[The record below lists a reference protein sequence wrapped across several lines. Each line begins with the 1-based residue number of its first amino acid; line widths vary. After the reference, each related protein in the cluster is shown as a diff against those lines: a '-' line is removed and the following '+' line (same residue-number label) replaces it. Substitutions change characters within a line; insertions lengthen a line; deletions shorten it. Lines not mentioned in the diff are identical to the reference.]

1 MRRFFWIAV
10 AFAAAA
16 SPLSAHAEVPLNGY
30 FIARANC
37 PALQSIRNLTN
48 PGDITT
54 TTDRAYPVFAKNAE
68 AASHYLIGVD
78 GAEPVRRWVATS
90 CGEHVVPADILS
102 RPAGGKP
109 ALDDEPVVAGEP
121 GTRPLPTRADR
132 TGRAEYVLAFSWQPA
147 FCETR
152 PDKPE
157 CKSQTDQR
165 FDASHFSLHGLW
177 PQPRSRD
184 YCNIGEE
191 QQELDRKSRWSQLDP
206 VELDAA
212 TRAELDKVMPGTQSA
227 LERHEWVKHGSCYDG
242 ASAQAYFSDSLAL
255 MRAINDSPLQAL
267 FASNVGS
274 ELKGNAVREAFER
287 AFGEGAGSR
296 LRIAC
301 ARDGGRQIITEITV
315 GLAGRIGAEPDL
327 PALLAAAPATDPGC
341 PGGIVDAVGLQ

>member
-1 MRRFFWIAV
+1 MSRLFWIVA
-10 AFAAAA
+10 AFAATL
-16 SPLSAHAEVPLNGY
+16 SPLSARAEVPLNGY
-30 FIARANC
+30 FIARSQC
-37 PALQSIRNLTN
+37 PALQSIRTRSN
-48 PGDITT
+48 PGDVTT
-54 TTDRAYPVFAKNAE
+54 VTDRAYPVFAKNAE

-78 GAEPVRRWVATS
+78 GAEPARRWVATS

-102 RPAGGKP
+102 RPAGRQP
-109 ALDDEPVVAGEP
+109 ALDDEPVASGAS
-121 GTRPLPTRADR
+121 GSRPVPTRADR
-132 TGRAEYVLAFSWQPA
+132 AERAEYVLAFSWQPA

-152 PDKPE
+152 PAKPE

-165 FDASHFSLHGLW
+165 FDATHFSLHGLW

-184 YCNIGEE
+184 YCNIGKE
-191 QQELDRKSRWSQLDP
+191 QQELDKNSRWSQLDP

-255 MRAINDSPLQAL
+255 MRIINDSPLQAL

-301 ARDGGRQIITEITV
+301 ARDGGRQIITEITI
-315 GLAGRIGAEPDL
+315 GLAGKIGAEPDL
-327 PALLAAAPATDPGC
+327 ASLLAAAPKTDPGC